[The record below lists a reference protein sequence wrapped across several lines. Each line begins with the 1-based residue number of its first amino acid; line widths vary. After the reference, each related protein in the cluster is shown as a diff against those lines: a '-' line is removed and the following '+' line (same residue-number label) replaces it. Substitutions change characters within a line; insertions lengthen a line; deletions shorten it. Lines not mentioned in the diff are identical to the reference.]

1 MVESSA
7 SSASRT
13 RVIRLVAGIILLNA
27 AFDAVSYSLNPDSLK
42 TDVMRLGAITLTG
55 LLVARGARWA
65 RVLLAILTGLAAG
78 FAALLAITAPMS
90 LVWRVVYFGYGLG
103 FCGALRLSSAVL
115 PKASLQHR
123 LRWQKMAPNKRL
135 KLAARVD

>member
-1 MVESSA
+1 MVESSP

-13 RVIRLVAGIILLNA
+13 RVMWLVAGIILLNA

-65 RVLLAILTGLAAG
+65 RILLAVLTGLA
-78 FAALLAITAPMS
+78 T
-90 LVWRVVYFGYGLG
+90 GLG
-103 FCGALRLSSAVL
+103 FCGALRLCSAVL
-115 PKASLQHR
+115 PKASLQHQ
-123 LRWQKMAPNKRL
+123 LRWQKVAPNKRL
-135 KLAARVD
+135 KLTARVD

>member
-1 MVESSA
+1 MVESSP

-13 RVIRLVAGIILLNA
+13 RVMWLVAGIILLNA

-65 RVLLAILTGLAAG
+65 RILLAVLTDLAAG
-78 FAALLAITAPMS
+78 FAALLAVTAPMS
-90 LVWRVVYFGYGLG
+90 PLWRVVYLGYGVG
-103 FCGALRLSSAVL
+103 ISVVPYGSVPQSCRRLLCNTS
-115 PKASLQHR
+115 
-123 LRWQKMAPNKRL
+123 
-135 KLAARVD
+135 

>member
-1 MVESSA
+1 MVESSP

-13 RVIRLVAGIILLNA
+13 RVMWLVAGIILLNA

-65 RVLLAILTGLAAG
+65 RILLAVLTGARWARILLAVLTDLAAG
-78 FAALLAITAPMS
+78 FAALLAVTAPMS
-90 LVWRVVYFGYGLG
+90 PLWRVVYLGYGVG
-103 FCGALRLSSAVL
+103 ISVVPYGSVPQSCRRLLCNTS
-115 PKASLQHR
+115 
-123 LRWQKMAPNKRL
+123 
-135 KLAARVD
+135 

>member
-1 MVESSA
+1 MVESSP

-13 RVIRLVAGIILLNA
+13 RVMWLVAGIILLNA

-65 RVLLAILTGLAAG
+65 RILLAVLTGLAAG
-78 FAALLAITAPMS
+78 LIERP
-90 LVWRVVYFGYGLG
+90 
-103 FCGALRLSSAVL
+103 
-115 PKASLQHR
+115 
-123 LRWQKMAPNKRL
+123 PNMRL
-135 KLAARVD
+135 KLTARPLADCASDSRLDRPRRSLGASR